1 MTVLTMTPER
11 IDSLRKRSDQ
21 HKFDHGSVL
30 VLSGPATRTGAA
42 RLAAMAALRVGAG
55 LVTVG
60 APRDALPE
68 CAAHLTGI
76 MLREVSEA
84 LDLSLILA
92 EDQRINALCIGPGFG
107 LEPANGA
114 TLRAALATHRAVVL
128 DADALTLMAQD
139 RELFTQLHGG
149 CVLTPHAG
157 EFRRL
162 FPGLG
167 EDGDGF
173 TLDEKKDATQR
184 AADLSGA
191 VVLYKGAQTTIAA
204 PGCPATVL
212 DTTSEQDAAWLATA
226 GAGDV
231 LAGLVTG
238 LLARGNPPVQAAE
251 TGALLHAMAAREAGP
266 GLIAEDL
273 PQQIPGIYRR
283 LGI

>member
-1 MTVLTMTPER
+1 MSLKITAAQ
-11 IDSLRKRSDQ
+11 IDILRKHSDQ
-21 HKFDHGSVL
+21 HKYSHGSAL
-30 VLSGPATRTGAA
+30 VLSGPANRTGAA

-55 LVTVG
+55 VVTIG
-60 APRDALPE
+60 APQDALPE
-68 CAAHLTGI
+68 CAAQLTSI

-92 EDQRINALCIGPGFG
+92 EDSRINALCLGPGFG
-107 LEPANGA
+107 VEPSNGA

-139 RELFTQLHGG
+139 RDLFTQLHDK
-149 CVLTPHAG
+149 CILTPHAG

-167 EDGDGF
+167 EDASPL

-204 PGCPATVL
+204 PGCKADVT
-212 DTTSEQDAAWLATA
+212 DTTSVREAAWLATA

-231 LAGLVTG
+231 LAGMITG
-238 LLARGNPPVQAAE
+238 LLAKGAHAAE
-251 TGALLHAMAAREAGP
+251 AAQIGALLHVMAGQRLGP

-273 PQQIPGIYRR
+273 PKQIPALYRE
-283 LGI
+283 LGV

>member
-1 MTVLTMTPER
+1 MSLVMTPER
-11 IDSLRKRSDQ
+11 IDALRKRADQ
-21 HKFDHGSVL
+21 HKFDHGSAL
-30 VLSGPATRTGAA
+30 VLSGPANRTGAA

-55 LVTVG
+55 VVTVG
-60 APRDALPE
+60 APYDALAE
-68 CAAHLTGI
+68 CAAQLTGI

-114 TLRAALATHRAVVL
+114 TLRAALATQRAMVL

-139 RELFTQLHGG
+139 RDLFTQLHDT

-167 EDGDGF
+167 EDDQPF
-173 TLDEKKDATQR
+173 TLGEKKDATQR

-191 VVLYKGAQTTIAA
+191 VVLYKGGQTTIAA
-204 PGCPATVL
+204 PGCPVAVL
-212 DTTSEQDAAWLATA
+212 DTTSEPAAAWLATA

-231 LAGLVTG
+231 LSGLITG
-238 LLARGNPPVQAAE
+238 LLARGLGPVEAAE
-251 TGALLHAMAAREAGP
+251 IGALLHAMAAKMLGP

-273 PQQIPGIYRR
+273 PQQIRGLYRE
-283 LGI
+283 LGV

>member
-1 MTVLTMTPER
+1 MTLLEMTPER
-11 IDSLRKRSDQ
+11 IEVLRKRSDQ
-21 HKFDHGSVL
+21 HKFDHGSAL

-55 LVTVG
+55 VVTVG

-107 LEPANGA
+107 LEPAHGA
-114 TLRAALATHRAVVL
+114 ILRAALATQRAVVL

-139 RELFTQLHGG
+139 RELFTQLHEA

-184 AADLSGA
+184 AADMSGA
-191 VVLYKGAQTTIAA
+191 VVLYKGGQTTIAA
-204 PGCPATVL
+204 PGCPVAVL
-212 DTTSEQDAAWLATA
+212 DTMSEPNVAWLATA

-231 LAGLVTG
+231 LAGLITG
-238 LLARGNPPVQAAE
+238 LLAKGLKPIEAAE
-251 TGALLHAMAAREAGP
+251 IGALLHAMAAKVLGP

-273 PQQIPGIYRR
+273 PGQIPGLFRE
-283 LGI
+283 LGV

>member
-1 MTVLTMTPER
+1 MNLNISPSQL
-11 IDSLRKRSDQ
+11 DLLRKRSDQ
-21 HKFDHGSVL
+21 HKFDHGAAL
-30 VLSGPATRTGAA
+30 VLTGPAYSTGAA
-42 RLAAMAALRVGAG
+42 RLTAMAALRVGAG
-55 LVTVG
+55 VVTVG
-60 APRDALPE
+60 APQDALPE
-68 CAAHLTGI
+68 CAIHLTGI

-92 EDQRINALCIGPGFG
+92 EDARINAICIGPAFG
-107 LEPANGA
+107 LEREQALI
-114 TLRAALATHRAVVL
+114 LRAALATKRAMVL

-139 RELFTQLHGG
+139 RELFTQLHEN

-167 EDGDGF
+167 EDETPF

-191 VVLYKGAQTTIAA
+191 VVLYKGAQTTIAT
-204 PGCPATVL
+204 PECPTVAVV
-212 DTTSEQDAAWLATA
+212 DTVSEPNAAYLATA

-231 LAGLVTG
+231 LAGLITG
-238 LLARGNPPVQAAE
+238 LLAKGARPDFATEV
-251 TGALLHAMAAREAGP
+251 GALLHAKAAAMLGP

-273 PQQIPGIYRR
+273 PKQIPSVFRE
-283 LGI
+283 LGV

>member
-1 MTVLTMTPER
+1 MGLKIKPAQVDL
-11 IDSLRKRSDQ
+11 LRKRPDQ
-21 HKFDHGSVL
+21 HKYSHGSAL
-30 VLSGPATRTGAA
+30 VLSGAANRTGAA

-55 LVTVG
+55 VVTLG
-60 APRDALPE
+60 APQDALPE

-92 EDQRINALCIGPGFG
+92 EDPRINALCIGPGFG
-107 LEPANGA
+107 VEREQGA
-114 TLRAALATHRAVVL
+114 TLRAALAAERATVL

-139 RELFTQLHGG
+139 RDLYTQLHEA

-167 EDGDGF
+167 EDGAPF
-173 TLDEKKDATQR
+173 TLIEKQDATQR

-204 PGCPATVL
+204 PGCPDVAVV
-212 DTTSEQDAAWLATA
+212 DTTSEPDAAWLATA

-231 LAGLVTG
+231 LSGLITG
-238 LLARGNPPVQAAE
+238 LLAKGGKPTEAAKI
-251 TGALLHAMAAREAGP
+251 GALLHAMAANMLGP

-273 PQQIPGIYRR
+273 PQQIRGLYRE
-283 LGI
+283 LGV

>member
-1 MTVLTMTPER
+1 MSLTITPEQ
-11 IDSLRKRSDQ
+11 IDLLRKSSDQ
-21 HKFDHGSVL
+21 HKYSHGSAL
-30 VLSGPATRTGAA
+30 ALSGPENRTGAA

-55 LVTVG
+55 VVTVG
-60 APRDALPE
+60 APHDALPE

-92 EDQRINALCIGPGFG
+92 EDTRINALCIGPGFG
-107 LEPANGA
+107 LEAENGA
-114 TLRAALATHRAVVL
+114 TLRAALATQRALVL

-139 RELFTQLHGG
+139 RDLFTQLHET

-167 EDGDGF
+167 EDGQPF
-173 TLDEKKDATQR
+173 NLDEKKDATQR

-204 PGCPATVL
+204 PGCPVAVM
-212 DTTSEQDAAWLATA
+212 DTTSEPAAAWLATA

-231 LAGLVTG
+231 LAGLITG
-238 LLARGNPPVQAAE
+238 LLAKGCTPVEAAE
-251 TGALLHAMAAREAGP
+251 IGALLHAMAAAHAGP

-273 PQQIPGIYRR
+273 PQQIPGLYRE
-283 LGI
+283 LGV